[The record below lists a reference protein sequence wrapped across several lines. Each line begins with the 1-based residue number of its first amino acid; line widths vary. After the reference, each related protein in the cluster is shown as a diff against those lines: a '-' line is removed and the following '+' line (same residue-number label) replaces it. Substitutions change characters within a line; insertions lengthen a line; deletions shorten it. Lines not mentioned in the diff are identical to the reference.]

1 MKFIGKKPISKLL
14 KWTLRLVAVFAIVWI
29 TIIGVYA
36 GQARKKDGL
45 KLWHKVKL
53 TKEFKSRDYN
63 PTFTFKEYQ
72 KKEDAL
78 FEELQKKVYD
88 KVEQANQHQFSRYT
102 LKSPCNPDSF
112 PQNYNRSYELV
123 PKEIKGG
130 ILLIHGLTDSP
141 YSMKHLAQI
150 FYKKG
155 FYVLALRMPGHGTAP
170 SSLADVAWKDWHAA
184 AKIGASH
191 IAGKIDPDRR

>member
-1 MKFIGKKPISKLL
+1 MKFARKKLIIKLS
-14 KWTLRLVAVFAIVWI
+14 KWTLRLIAVYSIVLI

-36 GQARKKDGL
+36 SQARKKDDL
-45 KLWHKVKL
+45 ELWHKVKL
-53 TKEFKSRDYN
+53 TNEFRSRDYS

-72 KKEDAL
+72 KKENAL

-88 KVEQANQHQFSRYT
+88 KVEQTDQHQFSRYT

-112 PQNYNRSYELV
+112 SQNYNRSYELV

-141 YSMKHLAQI
+141 YSMKHLAQT

-155 FYVLALRMPGHGTAP
+155 FYVLALRMPGHGTVP
-170 SSLADVAWKDWHAA
+170 SSLADATWKDWRLAGTRMCSWR
-184 AKIGASH
+184 AKCCWQ
-191 IAGKIDPDRR
+191 